1 MGRASV
7 VGITAGDGP
16 DGTGIEFRSARDF
29 LHLFTMDLAPK
40 HPPVK
45 WVLGL
50 FLGLKRPE
58 DDADNPP
65 TSSAEVKERLELYL
79 YFYSGTSYLLFG

>member
-1 MGRASV
+1 VGRASV
-7 VGITAGDGP
+7 VGITAGHGP
-16 DGTGIEFRSARDF
+16 DGTGIEFRLARDF
-29 LHLFTMDLAPK
+29 LHLFTMTLAPK

-58 DDADNPP
+58 DGVDHPP
-65 TSSAEVKERLELYL
+65 LLVPRLKKD
-79 YFYSGTSYLLFG
+79 